1 MALHPLDG
9 KQFRARLVLLRNA
22 KGLTQEQLAEKIGRA
37 NNYISRVETGY
48 IKTVPYD
55 ILEKLARVLD
65 VTIDDLLFVEGL
77 QESEKDIKERI
88 SRLLETIDAKKL
100 RKWYRILLITI
111 EE

>member
-65 VTIDDLLFVEGL
+65 VAIDDLLFVEGL
-77 QESEKDIKERI
+77 QESEKDIKARI